1 MVRKDRKHAA
11 FELMTVD
18 DAARVRERLDKNRL
32 SQKWLLFRLD
42 RDWGIQVKR
51 SQLSEI
57 IDGKR
62 PIGPKTQRLIWCC
75 LKVIEEYEKFYKGR

>member
-1 MVRKDRKHAA
+1 MVRKDRKHVA

-18 DAARVRERLDKNRL
+18 DATRVRERLDKNRL

-42 RDWGIQVKR
+42 RDWGIQVRK

-57 IDGKR
+57 LDGKR
-62 PIGPKTQRLIWCC
+62 ALGPKTQRLIWCC
-75 LKVIEEYEKFYKGR
+75 HRVIEDYESFYKGR